1 MSHTANIGHPR
12 RQITDKTALLISAA
26 AQTLI
31 AQSFPRALLHPTAAW
46 AAARLVAVSAKRL
59 S

>member
-12 RQITDKTALLISAA
+12 RQITDKTALLSSAA

-31 AQSFPRALLHPTAAW
+31 AQSFLRD
-46 AAARLVAVSAKRL
+46 S
-59 S
+59 

>member
-12 RQITDKTALLISAA
+12 RQITDKTALLSSAA

-31 AQSFPRALLHPTAAW
+31 AQSFPKRSDLASTCDLLFANACNTEKQP
-46 AAARLVAVSAKRL
+46 
-59 S
+59 

>member
-12 RQITDKTALLISAA
+12 RQITDKTALLSSAA

-31 AQSFPRALLHPTAAW
+31 AQSFLSIFERKPLPIVGLKAF
-46 AAARLVAVSAKRL
+46 LVNF
-59 S
+59 

>member
-12 RQITDKTALLISAA
+12 RQITDKTALLSSAA

-31 AQSFPRALLHPTAAW
+31 AQSFPRTTIPGSYHACE
-46 AAARLVAVSAKRL
+46 
-59 S
+59 